1 MNEKSPGSIW
11 LGTRDSAL
19 RSLLRATSTSQ
30 GLPPLDVTPEQL
42 RARGVAGIV
51 SAAENLFCEL
61 RMPAFVTTVAGST

>member
-1 MNEKSPGSIW
+1 MNDKSHGSVW

-42 RARGVAGIV
+42 RARGGGRHRV
-51 SAAENLFCEL
+51 
-61 RMPAFVTTVAGST
+61 RR